1 MCVGRAVGQNSGM
14 DYAEAQAAFF
24 QPRSTDAPPP
34 GTAII
39 GTPGRTLR
47 DAIEPIA
54 TICFW
59 AEPAYEQYARNGL
72 DFLGGYIWGR
82 SCVLGEPE
90 GTVVASAFG
99 VFEPGLV
106 VSLYDTAREA
116 CGLAEVRAA
125 KEAGAVESLRQVLG
139 EPDGLEE
146 AVARLRRVVAGAD
159 PYGRA
164 MHAGLAAL
172 PWPADPL
179 GQLWHACT
187 ILREHRGDGHLAA
200 CVTAGLNGLQAN
212 LLTELLVGWEP
223 FAYTASRGWS
233 PEAMQAGMASLE
245 ARGLVAGGALSVE
258 GRRLRSELEAVTDR
272 SVQPVVDA
280 LGDDLPALVETLDGW
295 SQRIIDKGWFPPDP
309 YKRASG

>member
-1 MCVGRAVGQNSGM
+1 M
-14 DYAEAQAAFF
+14 DYAEARDAFF
-24 QPRSTDAPPP
+24 QPRAAGAPPP
-34 GTAII
+34 GAAA
-39 GTPGRTLR
+39 GRTPARALR

-59 AEPAYEQYARNGL
+59 AEPAYERYAANGL

-106 VSLYDTAREA
+106 VSLYDAARAA
-116 CGLAEVRAA
+116 CGLDQVRAA

-146 AVARLRRVVAGAD
+146 VVARLRRAAAAAD
-159 PYGRA
+159 PYGRT
-164 MHAGLAAL
+164 MHAGLSAL

-187 ILREHRGDGHLAA
+187 ILREHRGDGHLAGW
-200 CVTAGLNGLQAN
+200 VTAGLNGLQAN
-212 LLTELLVGWEP
+212 LLTELVVGWEP

-233 PEAMQAGMASLE
+233 PDAMEAGMASLE
-245 ARGLVAGGALSVE
+245 ARGLVAGGELSE
-258 GRRLRSELEAVTDR
+258 DGRRLRAELEMVTDR
-272 SVQPVVDA
+272 SVQPVVDE

-295 SQRIIDKGWFPPDP
+295 SRKIVDKGWFPPDP

>member
-1 MCVGRAVGQNSGM
+1 M
-14 DYAEAQAAFF
+14 DYTEAKAAFF
-24 QPRSTDAPPP
+24 QPRASEAPPP
-34 GTAII
+34 GTAVI
-39 GTPGRTLR
+39 GTPGRVLR

-59 AEPAYEQYARNGL
+59 AEPAYERYAANGL

-82 SCVLGEPE
+82 SSVLGEPE

-106 VSLYDTAREA
+106 VSLYDAARAA
-116 CGLAEVRAA
+116 CGLAHVRVA

-139 EPDGLEE
+139 DPDGLEE
-146 AVARLRRVVAGAD
+146 VVARLRVVVAAAD

-179 GQLWHACT
+179 GQLWHACS

-245 ARGLVAGGALSVE
+245 ARGLVVGGALSVE
-258 GRRLRSELEAVTDR
+258 GRRLRSEIEASTDR

>member
-1 MCVGRAVGQNSGM
+1 M

-24 QPRSTDAPPP
+24 QPRAAGASRP
-34 GTAII
+34 GTADLS
-39 GTPGRTLR
+39 TPGRALR

-54 TICFW
+54 TVCFW
-59 AEPAYEQYARNGL
+59 AEPAYERYAALGL
-72 DFLGGYIWGR
+72 DFLGGYVWGR

-106 VSLYDTAREA
+106 VSLYDAARAA
-116 CGLAEVRAA
+116 CGLAEVRSA

-139 EPDGLEE
+139 QPAGLDEG
-146 AVARLRRVVAGAD
+146 VIQLRHAGAAASA
-159 PYGRA
+159 YGRT
-164 MHAGLAAL
+164 MHAGLTAL
-172 PWPADPL
+172 PWPEEPL
-179 GQLWHACT
+179 GQLWHVCT

-200 CVTAGLNGLQAN
+200 CVAAGLNGLEAN

-223 FAYTASRGWS
+223 FTYTASRGWS

-245 ARGLVAGGALSVE
+245 ARGLVAGGALTDA
-258 GRRLRSELEAVTDR
+258 GRRLRAEIEETTDR
-272 SVQPVVDA
+272 LVQPVVDA
-280 LGDDLPALVETLDGW
+280 IGDDLPGLVRTLDGW

>member
-1 MCVGRAVGQNSGM
+1 M

-24 QPRSTDAPPP
+24 QPRSADAPPP

-54 TICFW
+54 TLCFW
-59 AEPAYEQYARNGL
+59 AEPASEQYARNGL

-106 VSLYDTAREA
+106 VSLYDAARAA

-125 KEAGAVESLRQVLG
+125 KEAGAVESLRRVLG
-139 EPDGLEE
+139 DPAGLGE
-146 AVARLRRVVAGAD
+146 AVARLRRAVDAAE
-159 PYGRA
+159 PYGPR
-164 MHAGLAAL
+164 MHAGLGPL

-179 GQLWHACT
+179 
-187 ILREHRGDGHLAA
+187 
-200 CVTAGLNGLQAN
+200 
-212 LLTELLVGWEP
+212 
-223 FAYTASRGWS
+223 
-233 PEAMQAGMASLE
+233 
-245 ARGLVAGGALSVE
+245 
-258 GRRLRSELEAVTDR
+258 
-272 SVQPVVDA
+272 
-280 LGDDLPALVETLDGW
+280 
-295 SQRIIDKGWFPPDP
+295 
-309 YKRASG
+309 